1 MESKA
6 PKLKL
11 SKVIKGRE
19 NWKDRAKEYQFEK
32 RKAQDKIRYLEI
44 RLNNKDEKIYNLNNE
59 INILKKNQNQ

>member
-1 MESKA
+1 MESKS

-19 NWKDRAKEYQFEK
+19 NWKNRAKKYQFEK

-44 RLNNKDEKIYNLNNE
+44 KLNNKDEKIYNLNKE
-59 INILKKNQNQ
+59 IDILKKNQNQ